1 MKRIISILSLLGLI
15 TALYSCK
22 NTNSSVQYTA
32 NRNSLY
38 EYQNLETRWSSFEN
52 ITASKGKGGAE
63 NNGAKGHACDDI
75 KAGETVTLL
84 DIEGSGIINRMWFTI
99 DDRSPEM
106 LRSLKIEMF
115 WDGAAKPA
123 VSAPFGDFFGIGL
136 GRKTA
141 FENELFADPEG
152 RSFNCFIQMP
162 FKKSA
167 KVVITNES
175 AKDLNMLFYDINLVK
190 LEQWN
195 DNNLYFHCY
204 WHRDTATTLAKDFEI
219 LPKVSGKGR
228 FLGSNM
234 GVNANPRYK
243 DHWWGEGEVKI
254 YVDGDTNL
262 ATLVGSGTEDYIGTA
277 WGQGKFCTRYTG
289 CLVSDEAK
297 KQWAFFRYHI
307 IDPIFFK
314 NDLKATIQQIGGNE
328 KSKVLALQN
337 EGVPLLPITIHEVPK
352 MHQLYDPAKPLD
364 LTRKDLP
371 EGWTNYYRSDDFSA
385 AAYFYL
391 DKAEN
396 DLPPLQSLEIRT
408 FNLNPEASGK

>member
-1 MKRIISILSLLGLI
+1 MKKNCRFLFFFCLI
-15 TALYSCK
+15 AFLYSC
-22 NTNSSVQYTA
+22 NTSNTSYNPSANSNQ
-32 NRNSLY
+32 LY
-38 EYQNLETRWSSFEN
+38 EFQNLEPRWSSFEN
-52 ITASKGKGGAE
+52 ITAGKGKGGAE
-63 NNGAKGHACDDI
+63 NYGAKGHATDQL
-75 KAGETVTLL
+75 KAGQSLTLL
-84 DIEGSGIINRMWFTI
+84 NVEGPGIINRMWFTI

-115 WDGAAKPA
+115 WDDASKPA

-136 GRKTA
+136 GLKTP

-162 FKKSA
+162 FKTSA
-167 KVVITNES
+167 KVVVTNES
-175 AKDLNMLFYDINLVK
+175 SKDLAMLFYDINLVK
-190 LEQWN
+190 VPQWN

-204 WHRDTATTLAKDFEI
+204 WHRDTATTPGIDFEI

-228 FLGSNM
+228 FLGSNI
-234 GVNANPRYK
+234 GVNANPRYL

-254 YVDGDTNL
+254 YVDGDTDL

-307 IDPIFFK
+307 VDPIFFK
-314 NDLKATIQQIGGNE
+314 SDLKATIQQIGGNE
-328 KSKVLALQN
+328 KSKVLALQK
-337 EGVPLLPITIHEVPK
+337 EGVPLLPVTIHEVPT
-352 MHQLYDPAKPLD
+352 MHQIYNPKNPVD
-364 LTRKDLP
+364 LANKDLP
-371 EGWTNYYRSDDFSA
+371 EGWTNYYRSDDFSS

-391 DKAEN
+391 DRPETN
-396 DLPPLQSLEIRT
+396 LPELQSLDIRT
-408 FNLNPEASGK
+408 SKL

>member
-1 MKRIISILSLLGLI
+1 MKNIIELTFFFCLLL
-15 TALYSCK
+15 LYSCTTK
-22 NTNSSVQYTA
+22 NNTDPYKGNS
-32 NRNSLY
+32 NSLY
-38 EYQNLETRWSSFEN
+38 EYQNMETRWSSFEN
-52 ITASKGKGGAE
+52 ITSSKGKGGAE
-63 NNGAKGHACDDI
+63 NNGAKGHACNDV
-75 KAGETVTLL
+75 KAGESITLL
-84 DIEGSGIINRMWFTI
+84 NVEGPGVINRMWFTI
-99 DDRSPEM
+99 DDRTPEM

-115 WDGAAKPA
+115 WDGASKPA
-123 VSAPFGDFFGIGL
+123 VAAPFGDFFGIGL
-136 GRKTA
+136 GRKTP

-204 WHRDTATTLAKDFEI
+204 WHRDTATTLGKDFEI
-219 LPKVSGKGR
+219 LPRVTGKGR
-228 FLGSNM
+228 FLGSNI

-254 YVDGDTNL
+254 YVDGDTDL

-277 WGQGKFCTRYTG
+277 WGQGNFCTRYTG
-289 CLVSDEAK
+289 CLVSDKAK

-307 IDPIFFK
+307 VDPIFFK
-314 NDLKATIQQIGGNE
+314 ADLKATIQQIGGNE
-328 KSKVLALQN
+328 KSKVLALQK
-337 EGVPLLPITIHEVPK
+337 EGVPLLPITIHELPK
-352 MHQLYDPAKPLD
+352 MHQLYDPAQPLD

-385 AAYFYL
+385 TAYFYL
-391 DKAEN
+391 DKPEN
-396 DLPPLQSLEIRT
+396 DLPLLQAVNVRT
-408 FNLNPEASGK
+408 AKL

>member
-1 MKRIISILSLLGLI
+1 MKNILQFLLLLCISVL
-15 TALYSCK
+15 LYSCK
-22 NTNSSVQYTA
+22 TGNAPMQPESNSG
-32 NRNSLY
+32 NLY
-38 EYQNLETRWSSFEN
+38 QFQNLETRWSSFEN
-52 ITASKGKGGAE
+52 ISASKGKGGAE
-63 NNGAKGHACDDI
+63 NNGAKGHACDHI
-75 KAGETVTLL
+75 PSGQSVTLL
-84 DIEGSGIINRMWFTI
+84 DVEGPGIINRMWFTI

-115 WDGAAKPA
+115 WDDSSKPA

-136 GRKTA
+136 GRKTT

-167 KVVITNES
+167 KLVVTNES
-175 AKDLNMLFYDINLVK
+175 GKDLNMIFYDVNLVQMD
-190 LEQWN
+190 QWN
-195 DNNLYFHCY
+195 SNNLYFHCY
-204 WHRDTATTLAKDFEI
+204 WHRDTATTLGKDFEI

-228 FLGSNM
+228 FLGSNI
-234 GVNANPRYK
+234 GVNANPRYN

-254 YVDGDTNL
+254 YVDGDTDL

-289 CLVSDEAK
+289 CLVSDEQH

-307 IDPIFFK
+307 VDPIFFK
-314 NDLKATIQQIGGNE
+314 TELRATIQQIGGHE
-328 KSKVLALQN
+328 KAKVLALQK
-337 EGVPLLPITIHEVPK
+337 EGVPLLPVTIHEVPT
-352 MHQLYDPAKPLD
+352 MHPLYDPKQPVD
-364 LTRKDLP
+364 LSSKDLP
-371 EGWTNYYRSDDFSA
+371 DGWTNYYRSDDFSA

-391 DKAEN
+391 DSPEN

-408 FNLNPEASGK
+408 VNL